1 MRSGTRIG
9 TLRSYRRELRSSLHE
24 LRGNSERPAREAVRR
39 HGLRVALERE
49 GLLGVVP
56 GPHELVLERFVQGV
70 VGNAPK
76 WKGMTAGP
84 LVVALVVELEGA
96 PVAPRAHGV

>member
-9 TLRSYRRELRSSLHE
+9 TLRSYRRELRSALHE
-24 LRGNSERPAREAVRR
+24 LPGDAERPAREAVRR

-70 VGNAPK
+70 VGDAPELE
-76 WKGMTAGP
+76 GIDDRP